1 MPSGFFK
8 SRGLSI
14 SPFLFHFYFHALL
27 ISFIFCRFVMP
38 KLAQLILEMNSVENV
53 RACHLPSLQ
62 NQDPHGGTSLY
73 GSGWNLGL

>member
-1 MPSGFFK
+1 MLSGFFK

-27 ISFIFCRFVMP
+27 ISFIFCQFVMP
-38 KLAQLILEMNSVENV
+38 KLAQLILEMNSIENV
-53 RACHLPSLQ
+53 RTCHLPSLQ

-73 GSGWNLGL
+73 GSG